1 MFQKIGKQN
10 YIVFTI
16 KIMSTNTLELFNT
29 NELELGVKQSIN
41 WNVSVWDV
49 FGTMQV
55 TLGSFKTLTNFNIL
69 EFDELVV
76 KWSPPFKPMWN
87 PLSRVTY

>member
-41 WNVSVWDV
+41 
-49 FGTMQV
+49 
-55 TLGSFKTLTNFNIL
+55 
-69 EFDELVV
+69 
-76 KWSPPFKPMWN
+76 
-87 PLSRVTY
+87 